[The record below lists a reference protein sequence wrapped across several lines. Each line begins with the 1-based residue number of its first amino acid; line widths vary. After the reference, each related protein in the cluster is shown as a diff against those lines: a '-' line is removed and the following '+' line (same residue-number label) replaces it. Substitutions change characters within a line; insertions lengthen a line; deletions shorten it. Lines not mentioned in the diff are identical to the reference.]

1 MPTAAERNAD
11 IHDMETTLAKY
22 DDGDQYHILLR
33 LLLGRNPDKI
43 PVKVDGRRMSSAEAR
58 RRLAMRKDRK

>member
-11 IHDMETTLAKY
+11 YRQMDAILAKY
-22 DDGDQYHILLR
+22 QDGEQFHLLLR
-33 LLLGRNPDKI
+33 LLLSRNPDKI

-58 RRLAMRKDRK
+58 RRLSMRKDRE